1 MATTCRKSAIGAGP
15 CERDASTAIR
25 MTDAEPQ
32 LNVLALNSG
41 SSSLKFGLYCVGS
54 SRIEK
59 LLSGE
64 AESIGD
70 KNGKLRA
77 EDSHGKMLLS
87 ETGSIPSQR
96 EAIARIGKLLV
107 DSKMPMPAALGHRIV
122 HGGPKLRQ
130 HCLIDNS
137 VLTQLEAA
145 TIFAPLHI
153 PPALSVIRFAQQHF
167 PGLPQA
173 ACFDTTFHAEL
184 PDIARVL
191 PIAKELLSEGIQR
204 YGFHGLSCE
213 SIVRQLAN
221 DLPSR
226 LVIAHLGNGASVTA
240 VKAGKSID
248 TSMGLTPTGGV
259 IMGTRSG
266 DLDPGVL
273 VYLMRER
280 KFDAA
285 MLEDL
290 IDHRS
295 GLLGISGVDSDM
307 QRLHEAA
314 SSNADARLAIAMFC
328 YSVRKQVAAMSA
340 ALGGVDLLVFTG
352 GIGENDFDARAVI
365 CGGLSWL
372 GVRLDPAR
380 NRPVENPISESASR
394 CAVHVMPSQEDEQ
407 IARHARALFPCSLSE

>member
-1 MATTCRKSAIGAGP
+1 
-15 CERDASTAIR
+15 
-25 MTDAEPQ
+25 MTDAEPE

-41 SSSLKFGLYCVGS
+41 SSSLKFGLYRAGS
-54 SRIEK
+54 SRIEM

-70 KNGKLRA
+70 KSGECHA
-77 EDSHGKMLLS
+77 EDSRGNALLA
-87 ETGSIPSQR
+87 ETGPIPSQR
-96 EAIARIGKLLV
+96 EAVIRIGKLLI
-107 DSKMPMPAALGHRIV
+107 DAKMPMPDAIGHRIV

-130 HCLIDNS
+130 HCLIDDA

-145 TIFAPLHI
+145 TAFAPLHI
-153 PPALSVIRFAQQHF
+153 PSALSVIRFAQKHF

-184 PDIARVL
+184 PAVARVL
-191 PIAKELLSEGIQR
+191 PIAKELQSEGIQR

-221 DLPSR
+221 DPPHR

-273 VYLMRER
+273 VYLLREK
-280 KFDAA
+280 KFNAA
-285 MLEDL
+285 MLEELVDR
-290 IDHRS
+290 RS
-295 GLLGISGVDSDM
+295 GLLGISGVGSDM
-307 QRLHEAA
+307 RQLHKAA
-314 SSNADARLAIAMFC
+314 PTNADARLAIAMFC
-328 YSVRKQVAAMSA
+328 YSVRKQVAAMIA

-352 GIGENDFDARAVI
+352 GIGENDVETRAAI

-372 GVRLDPAR
+372 GLTLDPVR
-380 NRPVENPISESASR
+380 NRSSKNLISAPASR
-394 CAVHVMPSQEDEQ
+394 YEVQVLPSQEDEQ
-407 IARHARALFPCSLSE
+407 IAHHTWALFPWSVSA